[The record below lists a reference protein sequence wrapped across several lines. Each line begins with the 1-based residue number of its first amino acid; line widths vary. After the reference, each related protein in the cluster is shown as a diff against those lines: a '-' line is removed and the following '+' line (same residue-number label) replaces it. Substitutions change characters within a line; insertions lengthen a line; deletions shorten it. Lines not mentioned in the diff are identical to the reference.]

1 MSPTLRPPEE
11 VRLKRTAM
19 STRELRRAEVL
30 ARVKSQTLRLV
41 DAAKIL
47 EVSYRQGKRLWQRYR
62 EEGAKGLQHRSAG
75 RSSNRAKPEK
85 FRRKVLQLIREKYS
99 GTEQERFGP
108 TLAAEHLAEEDG
120 QEVSEET
127 LRRWM
132 LAEGLWSRKRRRKA
146 HRKRRERRQHFGDLV
161 QLDGSF
167 HAWFEERGPRGCLMN
182 MVDDATGTTWCRM
195 GEQET
200 IWTAAGVLRGWIGRN
215 GVPRA
220 LYTDWKNVYKREPT
234 TSELLRGKAA
244 TTQFGR
250 MCERLEIR
258 IIAASSPQAK
268 GRVERNNGVHQD
280 RLVKKLR
287 RQGIQSYE
295 ATNAYLEAEYLPEH
309 NQRFAREAARS
320 ENYHLKTPSAAKLRE
335 VFRLETERWISNDWV
350 VQYRGHF
357 LQLKPQSRRYG
368 PTKAK
373 ARICEWED
381 GAVEVHY
388 RGACLDY
395 EDLVVRPRAVQ
406 AAISKPRREPT
417 TRVVGRGAQ
426 DHPWWQGYEQRMK
439 LQKLKQSQRTAA
451 VEVPASASP

>member
-1 MSPTLRPPEE
+1 
-11 VRLKRTAM
+11 M

-30 ARVKSQTLRLV
+30 GRVKGQTLRLV
-41 DAAKIL
+41 DAAKML
-47 EVSYRQGKRLWQRYR
+47 EVSYRQTKRLWQRYR
-62 EEGAKGLQHRSAG
+62 EEGARGLQHRSAG

-85 FRRKVLQLIREKYS
+85 FRGKVLQLIREKYS

-108 TLAAEHLAEEDG
+108 TLAAEHLADEDG
-120 QEVSEET
+120 LEVGEET

-132 LAEGLWSRKRRRKA
+132 LAEGLWSRKRSRKA

-182 MVDDATGTTWCRM
+182 MVDDATGTTCSRL

-200 IWTAAGVLRGWIGRN
+200 IWAAVGVLRTWIEKY

-220 LYTDWKNVYKREPT
+220 LYSVWKNVYKRQPT
-234 TSELLRGKAA
+234 EGERLRGKAP
-244 TTQFGR
+244 TTQFGGR
-250 MCERLEIR
+250 CERLEIR

-287 RQGIQSYE
+287 RQGIQSYA

-309 NQRFAREAARS
+309 NRRFATAAMRP
-320 ENYHLKTPSAAKLRE
+320 ENYHVRTPSIAKLRE
-335 VFRLETERWISNDWV
+335 AFRLETERWISNDWV

-357 LQLKPQSRRYG
+357 LQLKPKNKRYG
-368 PTKAK
+368 PTQAK
-373 ARICEWED
+373 AVICEWED
-381 GAVEVHY
+381 GAVAVHY
-388 RGACLDY
+388 RGEGMAY
-395 EDLVVRPRAVQ
+395 EDLVVRPQVLPAGP
-406 AAISKPRREPT
+406 SKPRCEPGQ
-417 TRVVGRGAQ
+417 RVGSKPTQ
-426 DHPWWQGYEQRMK
+426 EHPWRRGYEQRME
-439 LQKLKQSQRTAA
+439 LQKLNRSQ
-451 VEVPASASP
+451 VSALLGESACATP

>member
-1 MSPTLRPPEE
+1 
-11 VRLKRTAM
+11 M

-30 ARVKSQTLRLV
+30 GRVKGQTLRLV
-41 DAAKIL
+41 DAAKML
-47 EVSYRQGKRLWQRYR
+47 EVSYRQAKRLWQRYR
-62 EEGAKGLQHRSAG
+62 EEGGKGLQHRSAG

-99 GTEQERFGP
+99 GTEQQRFGP
-108 TLAAEHLAEEDG
+108 TLAAEHLADEDG
-120 QEVSEET
+120 LEVGEET

-132 LAEGLWSRKRRRKA
+132 LAEGLWSRMRRRKA

-161 QLDGSF
+161 QMDGSF

-182 MVDDATGTTWCRM
+182 MVDDATTTTCCRL

-200 IWTAAGVLRGWIGRN
+200 IWAAVGVLRCWIGKY

-220 LYTDWKNVYKREPT
+220 LYTDWKNVYKRQPTERERLQGKAPT
-234 TSELLRGKAA
+234 TH
-244 TTQFGR
+244 FGR

-287 RQGIQSYE
+287 RQGIASYE
-295 ATNAYLEAEYLPEH
+295 AANEYLQTEYLAEH
-309 NQRFAREAARS
+309 NRRFARAAARP
-320 ENYHLKTPSAAKLRE
+320 EDYHVRAPSAAKLRE

-357 LQLKPQSRRYG
+357 LQLKPQNKRYG
-368 PTKAK
+368 PTQAK
-373 ARICEWED
+373 ALVCEWED
-381 GAVEVHY
+381 GAVEVRY
-388 RGACLDY
+388 RGKRMEY
-395 EDLVVRPRAVQ
+395 EDLVVRPRVEPAVPRE
-406 AAISKPRREPT
+406 PRREP
-417 TRVVGRGAQ
+417 AQ
-426 DHPWWQGYEQRMK
+426 PRRSKPALNHPWREGHEERRKQLLLDRTQRSA
-439 LQKLKQSQRTAA
+439 LVGAS
-451 VEVPASASP
+451 ASASP

>member
-1 MSPTLRPPEE
+1 
-11 VRLKRTAM
+11 M

-30 ARVKSQTLRLV
+30 GRVKSRTLRLV

-47 EVSYRQGKRLWQRYR
+47 EVSYRQAKRLWQRYR

-85 FRRKVLQLIREKYS
+85 FRQKVLQLIREKYS

-182 MVDDATGTTWCRM
+182 MVDNATATTCCRL

-200 IWTAAGVLRGWIGRN
+200 IWAAVGVLRSWIEKY

-220 LYTDWKNVYKREPT
+220 WYTDWKNVYQRQPTERER
-234 TSELLRGKAA
+234 LRGKAP

-287 RQGIQSYE
+287 RQEIQSYE
-295 ATNAYLEAEYLPEH
+295 ATNEYLEAEYLAEH
-309 NQRFAREAARS
+309 NRRFARAAARA
-320 ENYHLKTPSAAKLRE
+320 ENYHVRAPSPAKLRE
-335 VFRLETERWISNDWV
+335 IFRLETERWISNDWV

-357 LQLKPQSRRYG
+357 LQLQPQKKRYG
-368 PTKAK
+368 PTQAK
-373 ARICEWED
+373 ALVCEWED

-388 RGACLDY
+388 RGERLDY
-395 EDLVVRPRAVQ
+395 EDLAVRPQVVQ
-406 AAISKPRREPT
+406 AGPSKPRREPAK
-417 TRVVGRGAQ
+417 RVGSRGAQ
-426 DHPWWQGYEQRMK
+426 DHPWRQGYEQRME
-439 LQKLKQSQRTAA
+439 LQRLNRSQVSALLG
-451 VEVPASASP
+451 VSASASS

>member
-1 MSPTLRPPEE
+1 
-11 VRLKRTAM
+11 
-19 STRELRRAEVL
+19 
-30 ARVKSQTLRLV
+30 
-41 DAAKIL
+41 
-47 EVSYRQGKRLWQRYR
+47 
-62 EEGAKGLQHRSAG
+62 
-75 RSSNRAKPEK
+75 
-85 FRRKVLQLIREKYS
+85 VLQLIREKYS
-99 GTEQERFGP
+99 GTEQKRFGP
-108 TLAAEHLAEEDG
+108 TLAAEHLADEDG
-120 QEVSEET
+120 LEVSEET

-132 LAEGLWSRKRRRKA
+132 LAEGLWSRMRRRSA
-146 HRKRRERRQHFGDLV
+146 HRKRRERREHFGDLV

-182 MVDDATGTTWCRM
+182 MVDDATGTTSCRM

-200 IWTAAGVLRGWIGRN
+200 IWTAVGVLRGWIGKY

-220 LYTDWKNVYKREPT
+220 LYTDWKNVYKRQPT
-234 TSELLRGKAA
+234 EGERLRGKAP

-295 ATNAYLEAEYLPEH
+295 ATNEYLEAEYLPEH
-309 NQRFAREAARS
+309 NQRFAREAARA
-320 ENYHLKTPSAAKLRE
+320 ENYHVKTPSAAKLRE

-357 LQLKPQSRRYG
+357 LQLKPQNKRYG
-368 PTKAK
+368 PTQAL
-373 ARICEWED
+373 ALVCEWED

-388 RGACLDY
+388 RGERLEY
-395 EDLVVRPRAVQ
+395 EDLAVRPRAEK
-406 AAISKPRREPT
+406 AAPREPHRKAAKQVGSKP
-417 TRVVGRGAQ
+417 AQ
-426 DHPWWQGYEQRMK
+426 EHPWRQGYEQRMK
-439 LQKLKQSQRTAA
+439 LQRLNRSQ
-451 VEVPASASP
+451 ESALLGESACATP